1 MDLDFIRHRITELR
15 LSKQISEYQLSLD
28 LGQCKSYI
36 QGITSGKALPSVKQL
51 YNICDYFDISLS
63 QFFDDDKP
71 SSLLFCTTVNA
82 LKELDDCELILFHN
96 LVQAFVQLKQK
107 RKEQAVSSKD
117 ISSKESI

>member
-1 MDLDFIRHRITELR
+1 MDLDFIRNRITELR
-15 LSKQISEYQLSLD
+15 LPKQISEYQLSLD

-51 YNICDYFDISLS
+51 YNICDYFNISLS

-82 LKELDDCELILFHN
+82 LKELDDCELILFYN
-96 LVQAFVQLKQK
+96 LLQAFVQLKK
-107 RKEQAVSSKD
+107 KYNEQVASPQDK
-117 ISSKESI
+117 

>member
-1 MDLDFIRHRITELR
+1 MDLDFIRHPITELR

>member
-71 SSLLFCTTVNA
+71 SSLLFCTTVDA